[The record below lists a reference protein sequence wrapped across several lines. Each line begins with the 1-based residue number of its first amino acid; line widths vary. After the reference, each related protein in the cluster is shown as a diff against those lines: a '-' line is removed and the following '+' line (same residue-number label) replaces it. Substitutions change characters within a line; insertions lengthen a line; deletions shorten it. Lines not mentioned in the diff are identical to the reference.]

1 MKIIN
6 FYLYTLLINVFLIGS
21 VYALPKWVNDPKLEC
36 KEENICAVGIGNN
49 YNLAISDAKN
59 NIQKYFETKISS
71 SFRNEL
77 INNNDNNIKEY
88 SNEFINEETLGVLKG
103 VEVLKTYN
111 KNKMFYALVS
121 LDKNKVINEVKNEI
135 QSIDEKMLVL
145 IDETSTISSKKLEKM
160 FSQREELNKKYLFL
174 TNTKIPEIVRYEDII
189 NNKNRNKKNSI
200 NYYVDTNNE
209 DAKLLLN
216 NLITESGGNITN
228 KIEDAGIT
236 IKGKITTKKEF
247 LQVNGFEKYS
257 VTMEVSSIKD
267 GKIINTLTKKETD
280 TGMSY
285 TQVYSKCIK
294 RISNYITENFINLI
308 E

>member
-1 MKIIN
+1 MYI
-6 FYLYTLLINVFLIGS
+6 LLINIYLLNSI
-21 VYALPKWVNDPKLEC
+21 YALPKWINEPKLEC
-36 KEENICAVGIGNN
+36 KEENICAVGIGKD
-49 YNLAISDAKN
+49 YKLAINDAKN

-77 INNNDNNIKEY
+77 INNNDNIKEY

-103 VEVLKTYN
+103 VEIIKSYS
-111 KNKMFYALVS
+111 KNKVFYVLAS
-121 LDKNKVINEVKNEI
+121 LDKPKMVNEIKAEI

-145 IDETSTISSKKLEKM
+145 IDETSTISSRKLEKM

-200 NYYVDTNNE
+200 SYYIEVNNE
-209 DAKLLLN
+209 DIKVLLS

-228 KIEDAGIT
+228 KIEDVGII

-247 LQVNGFEKYS
+247 LQVKGFEKYS
-257 VTMEVSSIKD
+257 VMLEISSIND

-285 TQVYSKCIK
+285 EQVYSKCMN

>member
-6 FYLYTLLINVFLIGS
+6 FCLYILLINIYLLNSI
-21 VYALPKWVNDPKLEC
+21 YALPKWINEPKLEC
-36 KEENICAVGIGNN
+36 KEENICAVGIGKD
-49 YNLAISDAKN
+49 YKLAISDAKN

-77 INNNDNNIKEY
+77 INNNDNIKEY

-103 VEVLKTYN
+103 VEIIKSYS
-111 KNKMFYALVS
+111 KNKVFYVLAS
-121 LDKNKVINEVKNEI
+121 LDKPKMVNEIKAEI

-145 IDETSTISSKKLEKM
+145 IDETSTISSRKLEKM

-200 NYYVDTNNE
+200 SYYIEVNNE
-209 DAKLLLN
+209 DIKVLLS

-228 KIEDAGIT
+228 KIEDVGII

-247 LQVNGFEKYS
+247 LQVKGFEKYS
-257 VTMEVSSIKD
+257 VMLEISSIKD

-285 TQVYSKCIK
+285 TQIYSKCIK

>member
-77 INNNDNNIKEY
+77 INNNDNIKEY

-103 VEVLKTYN
+103 VEVVKTFNNN
-111 KNKMFYALVS
+111 KIFYVLAS
-121 LDKNKVINEVKNEI
+121 LDKTKMINEVKTDI

-145 IDETSTISSKKLEKM
+145 VNEATVSSIKKLEKM

-174 TNTKIPEIVRYEDII
+174 TNTKIPEIVKYEDII
-189 NNKNRNKKNSI
+189 DKKNKNKKNSV
-200 NYYVDTNNE
+200 NYYVDVDNS
-209 DAKLLLN
+209 DVRVLLN
-216 NLITESGGNITN
+216 NLITENAGSIVNNSINANIV
-228 KIEDAGIT
+228 

-247 LQVNGFEKYS
+247 LQVSGFEKHS
-257 VTMEVSSIKD
+257 VTVEISSIRD

-280 TGMSY
+280 TGVSY
-285 TQVYSKCIK
+285 EQVYSKCIN

>member
-6 FYLYTLLINVFLIGS
+6 FYLYTLLIDVFLIGS

-77 INNNDNNIKEY
+77 INNNDNIKEY

-103 VEVLKTYN
+103 VEVVKTFNNN
-111 KNKMFYALVS
+111 KIFYVLAS
-121 LDKNKVINEVKNEI
+121 LDKTKMINEVKTDI

-145 IDETSTISSKKLEKM
+145 VNEATVSSIKKLEKM

-174 TNTKIPEIVRYEDII
+174 TNTKIPEIVKYEDII
-189 NNKNRNKKNSI
+189 DKKNKNKKNSV
-200 NYYVDTNNE
+200 NYYVDVDNS
-209 DAKLLLN
+209 DVRVLLN
-216 NLITESGGNITN
+216 NLITENAGSIVNNSINANIV
-228 KIEDAGIT
+228 

-247 LQVNGFEKYS
+247 LQVSGFEKHS
-257 VTMEVSSIKD
+257 MTMEVSSVKE
-267 GKIINTLTKKETD
+267 GKIINTLTKKEVD

-285 TQVYSKCIK
+285 EQVYSKCMN

>member
-6 FYLYTLLINVFLIGS
+6 FYLYTLLVSIYLINS
-21 VYALPKWVNDPKLEC
+21 VYALPKWVNNPKLEC
-36 KEENICAVGIGNN
+36 KEENICAVGIGKN

-77 INNNDNNIKEY
+77 INNNDNIKEY

-145 IDETSTISSKKLEKM
+145 IDEASTISSKKLEKM

-189 NNKNRNKKNSI
+189 NNKNKNKKNSI

-216 NLITESGGNITN
+216 NLITETGGNIAKDEIN
-228 KIEDAGIT
+228 AHII
-236 IKGKITTKKEF
+236 ISGKITIKKEF
-247 LQVNGFEKYS
+247 LQVSGFEKYS

-285 TQVYSKCIK
+285 EQVYSKCMN

>member
-1 MKIIN
+1 MYI
-6 FYLYTLLINVFLIGS
+6 LLINIYLLNSI
-21 VYALPKWVNDPKLEC
+21 YALPKWINEPKLEC
-36 KEENICAVGIGNN
+36 KEENICAVGIGKD
-49 YNLAISDAKN
+49 YKSAISDAKN

-209 DAKLLLN
+209 DVKLLLN
-216 NLITESGGNITN
+216 NLITETGGNIAKDEIN
-228 KIEDAGIT
+228 AHII
-236 IKGKITTKKEF
+236 ISGKITIKKEF
-247 LQVNGFEKYS
+247 LQVSGFEKYS

-285 TQVYSKCIK
+285 EQVYSKCMN

>member
-36 KEENICAVGIGNN
+36 KEENICAVGIGKS

-77 INNNDNNIKEY
+77 INNNDNVKEY
-88 SNEFINEETLGVLKG
+88 SSEFINEETLGVLKG
-103 VEVLKTYN
+103 VEVVKTFNNN
-111 KNKMFYALVS
+111 KIFYVLAS
-121 LDKNKVINEVKNEI
+121 LDKTKMINEVKTDI

-145 IDETSTISSKKLEKM
+145 VNEATVSSIKKLEKM

-174 TNTKIPEIVRYEDII
+174 TNTKIPEIVKYEDII
-189 NNKNRNKKNSI
+189 DKKNKNKKNSV
-200 NYYVDTNNE
+200 NYYVDVDNS
-209 DAKLLLN
+209 DVRVLLN
-216 NLITESGGNITN
+216 NLITENAGSIVNNSINANIV
-228 KIEDAGIT
+228 

-247 LQVNGFEKYS
+247 LQVSGFEKHS
-257 VTMEVSSIKD
+257 ITVEISSIRD

-280 TGMSY
+280 TGVSY
-285 TQVYSKCIK
+285 EQVYSKCIN

>member
-6 FYLYTLLINVFLIGS
+6 FYLYTLLVSIYLINS
-21 VYALPKWVNDPKLEC
+21 VYALPKWVNNPKLEC
-36 KEENICAVGIGNN
+36 REENICAVGIGKN

-77 INNNDNNIKEY
+77 INNNDNIKEY

-216 NLITESGGNITN
+216 NLITETGGNIVKDEIN
-228 KIEDAGIT
+228 AHII
-236 IKGKITTKKEF
+236 ISGKITIKKEF
-247 LQVNGFEKYS
+247 LQVSGFEKYS

-285 TQVYSKCIK
+285 EQVYSKCMN

>member
-77 INNNDNNIKEY
+77 INNNDNIKEY

-103 VEVLKTYN
+103 VEVVKTFN
-111 KNKMFYALVS
+111 KQGTFYVLAS
-121 LDKNKVINEVKNEI
+121 LDKTKMINEVKTDM

-145 IDETSTISSKKLEKM
+145 VNEATVSSIKKLEKM

-174 TNTKIPEIVRYEDII
+174 TNTKIPEIVKYEDII
-189 NNKNRNKKNSI
+189 DKKNKNKKNSV
-200 NYYVDTNNE
+200 NYYVDVDNS
-209 DAKLLLN
+209 DVRVLLN
-216 NLITESGGNITN
+216 NLITENAGSIVNNSINANIV
-228 KIEDAGIT
+228 

-247 LQVNGFEKYS
+247 LQVSGFEKHS
-257 VTMEVSSIKD
+257 ITVEISSIRD

-280 TGMSY
+280 TGVSY
-285 TQVYSKCIK
+285 EQVYSKCIN

>member
-77 INNNDNNIKEY
+77 INNNDNIKEY

-103 VEVLKTYN
+103 VEVVKTFNNN
-111 KNKMFYALVS
+111 KIFYVLAS
-121 LDKNKVINEVKNEI
+121 LDKTKMINEVKTDI

-145 IDETSTISSKKLEKM
+145 VNEATVSSIKKLEKM

-174 TNTKIPEIVRYEDII
+174 TNTKIPEIVKYEDII
-189 NNKNRNKKNSI
+189 DKKNKNKKNSV
-200 NYYVDTNNE
+200 NYYVDVDNS
-209 DAKLLLN
+209 DVRVLLN
-216 NLITESGGNITN
+216 NLITENAGSIVNNSINANIV
-228 KIEDAGIT
+228 

-247 LQVNGFEKYS
+247 LQVSGFEKHS
-257 VTMEVSSIKD
+257 ITVEISSIRD

-280 TGMSY
+280 TGVSY
-285 TQVYSKCIK
+285 EQVYSKCIN

>member
-6 FYLYTLLINVFLIGS
+6 FYLYTLLVSIYLINS
-21 VYALPKWVNDPKLEC
+21 VYALPKWVNNPKLEC
-36 KEENICAVGIGNN
+36 REENICAVGIGKN

-77 INNNDNNIKEY
+77 INNNDNIKEY

-247 LQVNGFEKYS
+247 LQVKGFEKYS

-285 TQVYSKCIK
+285 EQVYSKCMN

>member
-1 MKIIN
+1 MYI
-6 FYLYTLLINVFLIGS
+6 LLINIYLLNSI
-21 VYALPKWVNDPKLEC
+21 YALPKWVNNPKLEC
-36 KEENICAVGIGNN
+36 REENICAVGIGKN

-77 INNNDNNIKEY
+77 INNNDNIKEY

-209 DAKLLLN
+209 DVKLLLN
-216 NLITESGGNITN
+216 NLITETGGNIAKDEIN
-228 KIEDAGIT
+228 AHII
-236 IKGKITTKKEF
+236 ISGKITIKKEF
-247 LQVNGFEKYS
+247 LQVSGFEKYS

-285 TQVYSKCIK
+285 EQVYSKCMN

>member
-1 MKIIN
+1 MYI
-6 FYLYTLLINVFLIGS
+6 LLINIYLLNSI
-21 VYALPKWVNDPKLEC
+21 YALPKWINEPKLEC
-36 KEENICAVGIGNN
+36 KEENICAVGIGKD
-49 YNLAISDAKN
+49 YKLAISDAKN

-77 INNNDNNIKEY
+77 INNNDNIKEY

-103 VEVLKTYN
+103 VEIIKSYS
-111 KNKMFYALVS
+111 KNKVFYVLAS
-121 LDKNKVINEVKNEI
+121 LDKPKMVNEIKAEI

-145 IDETSTISSKKLEKM
+145 IDETSTISSRKLEKM

-200 NYYVDTNNE
+200 SYYIEVNNE
-209 DAKLLLN
+209 DIKVLLS

-228 KIEDAGIT
+228 KIEDVGII

-247 LQVNGFEKYS
+247 LQVKGFEKYS
-257 VTMEVSSIKD
+257 VMLEISSIKD

-285 TQVYSKCIK
+285 TQIYSKCIK

>member
-6 FYLYTLLINVFLIGS
+6 FYLYTLLINAFLIGS

-77 INNNDNNIKEY
+77 INNNDNIKEY

-103 VEVLKTYN
+103 VEVVKTFNNN
-111 KNKMFYALVS
+111 KIFYVLAS
-121 LDKNKVINEVKNEI
+121 LDKTKMINEVKTDI

-145 IDETSTISSKKLEKM
+145 VNEATVSSIKKLEKM

-174 TNTKIPEIVRYEDII
+174 TNTKIPEIVKYEDII
-189 NNKNRNKKNSI
+189 DKKNKNKKNFV
-200 NYYVDTNNE
+200 NYYVDVDNS
-209 DAKLLLN
+209 DVRVLLN
-216 NLITESGGNITN
+216 NLITENAGSIVNNSINANIV
-228 KIEDAGIT
+228 

-247 LQVNGFEKYS
+247 LQVSGFEKHS
-257 VTMEVSSIKD
+257 ITVEISSIRD

-280 TGMSY
+280 TGVSY
-285 TQVYSKCIK
+285 EQVYSKCIN

>member
-1 MKIIN
+1 MYI
-6 FYLYTLLINVFLIGS
+6 LLINIYLLNSI
-21 VYALPKWVNDPKLEC
+21 YALPKWINEPKLEC
-36 KEENICAVGIGNN
+36 KEENICAVGIGKD
-49 YNLAISDAKN
+49 YKLAISDAKN

-88 SNEFINEETLGVLKG
+88 SNEFINDETLGVLKG
-103 VEVLKTYN
+103 VEIIKSYS
-111 KNKMFYALVS
+111 KNKVFYVLAS
-121 LDKNKVINEVKNEI
+121 LDKPKMVNEIKAEI

-145 IDETSTISSKKLEKM
+145 IDETSTISSRKLEKM

-200 NYYVDTNNE
+200 SYYIEVNNE
-209 DAKLLLN
+209 DIKVLLS

-228 KIEDAGIT
+228 KIEDVGII

-247 LQVNGFEKYS
+247 LQVKGFEKYS
-257 VTMEVSSIKD
+257 VMLEISSIKD

-285 TQVYSKCIK
+285 EQVYSKCMN

>member
-77 INNNDNNIKEY
+77 INNNDNVKEY
-88 SNEFINEETLGVLKG
+88 SSEFINEETLGVLKG
-103 VEVLKTYN
+103 VEVVKTFNNN
-111 KNKMFYALVS
+111 KIFYVLAS
-121 LDKNKVINEVKNEI
+121 LDKTKMINEVKTDI

-145 IDETSTISSKKLEKM
+145 VNEATVSSIKKLEKM

-174 TNTKIPEIVRYEDII
+174 TNTKIPEIVKYEDII
-189 NNKNRNKKNSI
+189 DKKNKNKKNSV
-200 NYYVDTNNE
+200 NYYVDVDNS
-209 DAKLLLN
+209 DVRVLLN
-216 NLITESGGNITN
+216 NLITENAGSIVNNSINANIV
-228 KIEDAGIT
+228 

-247 LQVNGFEKYS
+247 LQVSGFEKHS
-257 VTMEVSSIKD
+257 ITVEISSIRD

-280 TGMSY
+280 TGVSY
-285 TQVYSKCIK
+285 EQVYSKCIN